1 MTYPTLHHSSAIAEQ
16 FRVLA
21 TWIER
26 NGTTPWHIE
35 FDWGS
40 NQLVAHLDSS
50 IYLDLFPNATPT
62 IDSIGITWR
71 AHHNGIVFQSFSTH
85 QPKKQHTS
93 DKTTD
98 TQQHPNLRDSA

>member
-21 TWIER
+21 NWIDR

-40 NQLVAHLDSS
+40 NQLVAHLDRT
-50 IYLDLFPNATPT
+50 IYLELFPSATPT

-71 AHHNGIVFQSFSTH
+71 ALHNGIIFQSFSTH
-85 QPKKQHTS
+85 QPKNKKVPDNTPENL
-93 DKTTD
+93 
-98 TQQHPNLRDSA
+98 QHPNLRDSA